1 MSKITIAII
10 VAAVAFFIIGMVA
23 GNFHCGT
30 HFCNTVTELVN
41 LVTDLV
47 KTEVKGITTVVG
59 GISNALG

>member
-23 GNFHCGT
+23 GNFHCGA

-59 GISNALG
+59 GISNALS